1 VLPPQTPGNPKFV
14 AGLAAMVRD
23 AEMELIF
30 ALNFD
35 FNAEVASSIVVYQ
48 MNELGLHGRAARNA
62 QPGVLLCDKQLR

>member
-48 MNELGLHGRAARNA
+48 MNELGLQDAPRAMRSLAYSFATNR
-62 QPGVLLCDKQLR
+62 

>member
-1 VLPPQTPGNPKFV
+1 MLLLQTPGNPKFV

-23 AEMELIF
+23 AEMDLIF

-48 MNELGLHGRAARNA
+48 MAELGLQDMPQATRKLALTFAVNR
-62 QPGVLLCDKQLR
+62 

>member
-1 VLPPQTPGNPKFV
+1 VLLPQTPGNPKFV

-23 AEMELIF
+23 AEMDLIF

-48 MNELGLHGRAARNA
+48 MNELRLQDAPQAMRKLAYSFATNR
-62 QPGVLLCDKQLR
+62 